1 MRLRRQ
7 TLTAAL
13 VFANIAFARTFRPK
27 GKSVSCR
34 RATYWRPLS
43 GAGPSRRLGPG
54 PRYRPIVRDLDVR
67 GAQVALLWLGEWGG
81 GQVRVTAIGGRTR
94 VLGKVPGSGAAA
106 IEYDVFGVSLVPGFA
121 YWAVT
126 QGYEPPE
133 TGQLRRRGLA
143 EETEQRA
150 LVRISPHTVGFAQDA
165 GVSYY
170 LAPHDEAGCVL
181 SRPCAGSYDL
191 HRRTGLRFGRA
202 SPLQLR
208 RARGSAP
215 LD

>member
-7 TLTAAL
+7 TLTAAS

-27 GKSVSCR
+27 GKSVSCG
-34 RATYWRPLS
+34 RATHWRPLS

-54 PRYRPIVRDLDVR
+54 PRYRPIVRDLDMR

-126 QGYEPPE
+126 QGYEAPE

-143 EETEQRA
+143 EGTEQRA
-150 LVRISPHTVGFAQDA
+150 LVRTVRIRSA
-165 GVSYY
+165 S
-170 LAPHDEAGCVL
+170 
-181 SRPCAGSYDL
+181 
-191 HRRTGLRFGRA
+191 RRTPA
-202 SPLQLR
+202 
-208 RARGSAP
+208 
-215 LD
+215 